1 MIFHTQ
7 LMESEKFFLNK
18 QIVIP
23 LKKKKKNTLIVIEN
37 IILVLKMVLDSKIMA
52 TNRAH
57 SFGYQERDGIEGVAE
72 TT

>member
-7 LMESEKFFLNK
+7 LMESEKVFLNNLM
-18 QIVIP
+18 VIP
-23 LKKKKKNTLIVIEN
+23 LKKKNTLIVIEN

-57 SFGYQERDGIEGVAE
+57 NFGYQERDGIEGVAE

>member
-1 MIFHTQ
+1 
-7 LMESEKFFLNK
+7 MESEKVFLNNL
-18 QIVIP
+18 IVIP
-23 LKKKKKNTLIVIEN
+23 LKKKKNTLIVIEN

-57 SFGYQERDGIEGVAE
+57 NFGYQERDGIEGVAE